1 MRFSLTFATLLSSV
15 FVCSAAAADAVS
27 QAALA
32 SSASASSVTTPT
44 PSGTST
50 SASVTTGAA
59 SSSQPTA
66 TSTEVINLIRDR
78 RLTSIISGLSS
89 SNNGIAGWLSSL
101 DSDGKWPDVNYATGC
116 AAQRANW
123 PARDHWVRLLTMA
136 GAWHGGLPGVS
147 GYVKDAGL
155 ESAILLG
162 MRWWFDRDFTNP
174 ACLDNGGSAS
184 CPCNSTETL
193 LWNTNWYSNVIGVPQ
208 LVVDVCLIMGTDI
221 LSEADESHCMLM
233 STRSYGA
240 FARHASYMTGANIL
254 DVAKIGIDAGLL
266 SSNQSFVA
274 DAYSKIHQELLIKD
288 GIMVDGIRSDGSF
301 GQHGGLLYNGNYGT
315 VYSND
320 VMDLELA
327 AAGTEFSAGS
337 ASKTA
342 LANLFDGD
350 KWMIVYNAIN
360 GVLHWDFSVLPR
372 FISFPVIDGQAT
384 ADIGMNLTAVEELGN
399 EWMSSTL
406 TEFGTSLKDNNLTHA
421 NAGNL
426 TGNRMFYANDYMV
439 HRGKEYVTTLKMFS
453 SRTKN
458 TECTNSEN
466 PFGFH
471 LSDGVLYTYLNGNE
485 YEDIAAAWD
494 WNLIPGIT
502 VNYNATLLSCSSS
515 QFTGLQAFVGGVS
528 DGQVG
533 LAAMRY
539 LNPATKSLSW
549 QKVWFFLEDDVQH
562 IMVANISSKTTN
574 TPVYSVLDQK
584 RYTGPLVVDEY
595 EKVGSMT
602 GVRSLWHGNVGYVL
616 DPQGPTSISF
626 SVEEKRGNWSSIGIS
641 TQPPADVTLFTAWLQ
656 HDSLNMSSSY
666 TAFPGT
672 DLDTFRSKSRQLSL
686 QSTQNDTQVSAIYDQ
701 AHETVFAVFW
711 NQSGGSTALD
721 VSPPKYSDPRS
732 LSITANGNIALIY
745 DQRTNFVT
753 VSDPSQ
759 TLTAVEIT
767 FVFTRSEKEVQMKS
781 IVVAFPT
788 GGLAGSSVF
797 QRI

>member
-1 MRFSLTFATLLSSV
+1 MLFSLIFASLLSSV
-15 FVCSAAAADAVS
+15 LVCSAADAVS

-32 SSASASSVTTPT
+32 SSASASSVTTPAI
-44 PSGTST
+44 
-50 SASVTTGAA
+50 SATT

-66 TSTEVINLIRDR
+66 TSTQVINLIRDR
-78 RLTSIISGLSS
+78 RLTSTISGLSG
-89 SNNGIAGWLSSL
+89 SNNGITGWLSSL

-123 PARDHWVRLLTMA
+123 PARDHWSPWQVLGTVEFQ
-136 GAWHGGLPGVS
+136 VS
-147 GYVKDAGL
+147 LSMLKMPVL

-208 LVVDVCLIMGTDI
+208 LVVDACLIMGTDI
-221 LSEADESHCMLM
+221 LLEADENHCMLM

-266 SSNQSFVA
+266 SSNESFVA
-274 DAYSKIHQELLIKD
+274 DAYSKIHQELSIKD
-288 GIMVDGIRSDGSF
+288 GIMADGIRSDGSF
-301 GQHGGLLYNGNYGT
+301 GTEACSITAIT
-315 VYSND
+315 VPSTPT
-320 VMDLELA
+320 MSWTSSLQQQ
-327 AAGTEFSAGS
+327 GTEFSADS

-360 GVLHWDFSVLPR
+360 GVLHWDFPR

-406 TEFGTSLKDNNLTHA
+406 TEFGASLKGDNLTHA

-426 TGNRMFYANDYMV
+426 IGNRMFYANDYMV

-466 PFGFH
+466 VSSEMLVMLH
-471 LSDGVLYTYLNGNE
+471 MDDSSVVYSTSHSDSILSDGVLYTYLDGNE

-502 VNYNATLLSCSSS
+502 VDYNATLLSCSSS

-533 LAAMRY
+533 VAVMRY
-539 LNPATKSLSW
+539 LNPATLSLSW

-562 IMVANISSKTTN
+562 VMVANISSKTN
-574 TPVYSVLDQK
+574 APVYSVLDQK
-584 RYTGPLVVDEY
+584 RYIGPLVVDEY
-595 EKVGSMT
+595 ETVGSMT
-602 GVRSLWHGNVGYVL
+602 GARSLWHGNVGYVL
-616 DPQGPTSISF
+616 DSEESTSISY

-656 HDSLNMSSSY
+656 HDSLNTSSSY

-672 DLDTFRSKSRQLSL
+672 DVDTFRSKSRQFSL
-686 QSTQNDTQVSAIYDQ
+686 QSAQNDA
-701 AHETVFAVFW
+701 
-711 NQSGGSTALD
+711 
-721 VSPPKYSDPRS
+721 
-732 LSITANGNIALIY
+732 
-745 DQRTNFVT
+745 
-753 VSDPSQ
+753 
-759 TLTAVEIT
+759 
-767 FVFTRSEKEVQMKS
+767 
-781 IVVAFPT
+781 
-788 GGLAGSSVF
+788 
-797 QRI
+797 

>member
-1 MRFSLTFATLLSSV
+1 MLFSLTSASLLSSV
-15 FVCSAAAADAVS
+15 FVCLAAADPIS
-27 QAALA
+27 Q
-32 SSASASSVTTPT
+32 ASSVTT
-44 PSGTST
+44 
-50 SASVTTGAA
+50 SAAAIANTSVTTTLPLTISTT
-59 SSSQPTA
+59 SSSEPTA
-66 TSTEVINLIRDR
+66 TGTQDINLIRER
-78 RLTSIISGLSS
+78 RLTSIISGLSGS
-89 SNNGIAGWLSSL
+89 SNGIAGWLSSL

-147 GYVKDAGL
+147 EYVKDSSL

-221 LSEADESHCMLM
+221 LTDTDESHCMLM

-266 SSNQSFVA
+266 SSNESFLA
-274 DAYSKIHQELLIKD
+274 DAYSKIHQELSIKD

-327 AAGTEFSAGS
+327 AAETQFSASS

-384 ADIGMNLTAVEELGN
+384 ADIGMNLTAVEELGS

-406 TEFGTSLKDNNLTHA
+406 TEFGASLNDHNLTHA

-426 TGNRMFYANDYMV
+426 TGNRLFYANDYMV

-453 SRTKN
+453 LRTKN

-502 VNYNATLLSCSSS
+502 VDYNATALSCSSS

-533 LAAMRY
+533 VAVMRY
-539 LNPATKSLSW
+539 LNPSTKSLSW
-549 QKVWFFLEDDVQH
+549 QKAWFFLEDDVQH
-562 IMVANISSKTTN
+562 VMVANISSKTN
-574 TPVYSVLDQK
+574 APVYSVLDQK
-584 RYTGPLVVDEY
+584 RYVGPLVVDEDG
-595 EKVGSMT
+595 KAGSMA
-602 GVRSLWHGNVGYVL
+602 GIRSLWHGNVGYVL
-616 DPQGPTSISF
+616 DPQESTSISF

-641 TQPPADVTLFTAWLQ
+641 TQPPADVMLFTAWLQ
-656 HDSLNMSSSY
+656 HDSLSSSSSY

-672 DLDTFRSKSRQLSL
+672 SLDAFLSKSLQHSL
-686 QSTQNDTQVSAIYDQ
+686 QSTQNDVQISAIYDQ
-701 AHETVFAVFW
+701 AHEKVFAVFW
-711 NQSGGSTALD
+711 NENGGSTELD
-721 VSPPKYSDPRS
+721 VSLPKYSEARSS

-745 DQRTNFVT
+745 DQRTNFIT

-767 FVFTRSEKEVQMKS
+767 FVFTRSGKETQTRS
-781 IVVAFPT
+781 LVVAFPT

>member
-1 MRFSLTFATLLSSV
+1 MRFFLIFASLLSV
-15 FVCSAAAADAVS
+15 FAAADVIS
-27 QAALA
+27 QALL
-32 SSASASSVTTPT
+32 ASASTVTSSAVSFATTNVFTTATVPLT
-44 PSGTST
+44 MST
-50 SASVTTGAA
+50 ASC
-59 SSSQPTA
+59 SQPTQSAA
-66 TSTEVINLIRDR
+66 TGAQDINLIRER
-78 RLTSIISGLSS
+78 RLTSIVSELSGS
-89 SNNGIAGWLSSL
+89 SNVIAGWLSSL
-101 DSDGKWPDVNYATGC
+101 DSDGKWPDVDYATGC

-136 GAWHGGLPGVS
+136 GAWHGGLSGVCQ
-147 GYVKDAGL
+147 YIKDANL

-162 MRWWFDRDFTNP
+162 MRWWFDHDFTNP

-193 LWNTNWYSNVIGVPQ
+193 LWNTNWYN
-208 LVVDVCLIMGTDI
+208 I
-221 LSEADESHCMLM
+221 LTEADESHCMLM

-240 FARHASYMTGANIL
+240 FARNASYMTGANIL

-266 SSNQSFVA
+266 SSNESFVA
-274 DAYSKIHQELLIKD
+274 DAYSKIHQELGIKD

-320 VMDLELA
+320 VLDLELA
-327 AAGTEFSAGS
+327 AAGTQFSAGS

-342 LANLFDGD
+342 LASLFDGD
-350 KWMIVYNAIN
+350 KWMIFYNAIN

-399 EWMSSTL
+399 EWMSNTL
-406 TEFGTSLKDNNLTHA
+406 IEFGASLNVTDLAHA

-426 TGNRMFYANDYMV
+426 NGNRMFYANDYMV
-439 HRGKEYVTTLKMFS
+439 HRGKRYVTTLKMFS

-471 LSDGVLYTYLNGNE
+471 LADGVLYTYLNGNE

-494 WNLIPGIT
+494 WSLIPGIT
-502 VNYNATLLSCSSS
+502 VDYNATILSCSSS
-515 QFTGLQAFVGGVS
+515 QFSGLQAFVGGVS
-528 DGQVG
+528 NGQVG
-533 LAAMRY
+533 VAAMRY
-539 LNPATKSLSW
+539 LNPSTKSLGW
-549 QKVWFFLEDDVQH
+549 QKAWFFLEDDVQH
-562 IMVANISSKTTN
+562 VMVANISSNTN
-574 TPVYSVLDQK
+574 APVYSVLDQK
-584 RYTGPLVVDEY
+584 RYVEPLVVDEY
-595 EKVGSMT
+595 EDVGSMA
-602 GVRSLWHGNVGYVL
+602 GPRSLWHGNVGYVI
-616 DPQGPTSISF
+616 DPQESTSISF
-626 SVEEKRGNWSSIGIS
+626 SVEDKRGNWSSIGIS
-641 TQPPADVTLFTAWLQ
+641 TQPPSDVTLFTAWLQ
-656 HDSLNMSSSY
+656 HDSLNSSSSY

-672 DLDTFRSKSRQLSL
+672 TLDTFLSKSHQFSL
-686 QSTQNDTQVSAIYDQ
+686 QSAENDAQVSAIYDQ
-701 AHETVFAVFW
+701 AHETVFAIFW
-711 NQSGGSTALD
+711 NESGGSTKLD
-721 VSPPKYSDPRS
+721 ISCPQSS
-732 LSITANGNIALIY
+732 EAHFLSITANGNIALIY
-745 DQRTNFVT
+745 DQRTNFIT

-767 FVFTRSEKEVQMKS
+767 FVFTRSEKEALTRS
-781 IVVAFPT
+781 SVVAFPT